1 MPPIYED
8 KLVLVTHHFKHD
20 LLAREAVIT
29 FAAIDVDPPATA
41 QEFANAF
48 HTLAGNSFGPQL
60 DSNVQ
65 LMRTTTIKGNGSAV
79 FTVGTSIGD
88 ARRGS
93 KATGMLPSNTAA
105 LVQKRSALGGR
116 SGRGRVYLP
125 WFLPELEVD
134 EIGSVTTA
142 TVGNL
147 QTAVDAYYAG
157 YEGNMVIAK
166 RTYDLPWDNP
176 ARQLILVSSGP
187 LVTALKVSSIAATQR
202 RRMPRT

>member
-1 MPPIYED
+1 MPPVYED

-20 LLAREAVIT
+20 SLAREAVIT

-41 QEFANAF
+41 QDFANAF

-65 LMRTTTIKGNGSAV
+65 LMRTTTIKGNGSTV
-79 FTVGTSIGD
+79 FTVGTSVGD

-93 KATGMLPSNTAA
+93 KVESMLPSNTAA
-105 LVQKRSALGGR
+105 LVQKRTALGGR

-125 WFLPELEVD
+125 WFLIEGVTD
-134 EIGSVTTA
+134 EIGNLGQSNKD
-142 TVGNL
+142 NL
-147 QTAVDAYYAG
+147 QVSADAYFAG
-157 YEGNMVIAK
+157 YEGNMVLAK

-187 LVTALKVSSIAATQR
+187 LVTALVVSGIAATQR
-202 RRMPRT
+202 RRMPRS